1 MDPVYKS
8 KMESYVAEQ
17 LPKLQTVNNKDSVIN
32 VRASGKCKIPLQNG
46 SKKNLFQQKL

>member
-17 LPKLQTVNNKDSVIN
+17 LPKLQTVNNK
-32 VRASGKCKIPLQNG
+32 
-46 SKKNLFQQKL
+46 NLESMFFLCCRLSY